1 MHTGLLVCQIAMQ
14 CTYALTAAMQCG
26 TKVTTGTPAGIQES
40 QKACVLL
47 SCCNPPNKGTEEG
60 QRRDRG
66 AGPSHAAHAAHAT
79 CNCERQVVTS
89 FCPGIAQV
97 VLGLRSP
104 LGALLHGAAPG
115 DKQHSKQQRP
125 R

>member
-26 TKVTTGTPAGIQES
+26 TKVTPGTPAGIQGS

-47 SCCNPPNKGTEEG
+47 SCCNPPNKGTEE
-60 QRRDRG
+60 QDR
-66 AGPSHAAHAAHAT
+66 PMLRMLRMQHAT
-79 CNCERQVVTS
+79 VNDKWSLLSAR
-89 FCPGIAQV
+89 
-97 VLGLRSP
+97 VL
-104 LGALLHGAAPG
+104 
-115 DKQHSKQQRP
+115 P